1 VVDPDLTARGGA
13 RYSAR
18 AMPSDYESGDHF
30 RRVVEAFT
38 LLGETAVGFSTKEL
52 AERLGVDQRSAQRY
66 IGFLRNDVGV
76 EFEKTG
82 HRYRIGEGVK
92 LPPMQLDVHQAT
104 TVLIALRL
112 LQQMRT
118 DNDPALVTTLARL
131 AQTLRVPVV
140 KRYLEGLMATVE
152 RRPAAKER
160 RQVEG
165 VVVEGFAKGQP
176 VEVEYTDGKG
186 RTSKRVLRP
195 YFLEPRAEAR
205 TIYVF
210 AHDSV
215 SKEVRP
221 FRLDRIERARLIG
234 ETFTVPDNFDID
246 ALVAGSWGIWQ
257 GTGEDEVVLR
267 FSAEVAPRVRATLWH
282 QSAKHTDLPGGGVE
296 LRLRVVSEVEMR
308 PWVLGWGALVEV
320 VAPPSLREHVA
331 DSMRRGAEIYG
342 RP

>member
-1 VVDPDLTARGGA
+1 
-13 RYSAR
+13 
-18 AMPSDYESGDHF
+18 MPADYDSGDHF
-30 RRVVEAFT
+30 RRVVDAFM
-38 LLGETAVGFSTKEL
+38 LLGETTVGFSTKEL

-66 IGFLRNDVGV
+66 IGFLRDDVGV
-76 EFEKTG
+76 EFEKKG
-82 HRYRIGEGVK
+82 HRYLVGEGVK
-92 LPPMQLDVHQAT
+92 LPPMQLDLHQAT

-118 DNDPALVTTLARL
+118 DNDPALVSTLARL
-131 AQTLRVPVV
+131 AQTLRVPVI
-140 KRYLEGLMATVE
+140 KRYLGMLMASVE

-165 VVVEGFAKGQP
+165 TVVEGFAKCQP
-176 VEVEYTDGKG
+176 VEVAYTDGKG
-186 RTSKRVLRP
+186 KTTKRVLRP

-215 SKEVRP
+215 SEEVRP
-221 FRLDRIERARLIG
+221 FRLDRIERARLLG
-234 ETFTVPDNFDID
+234 ERFTVPDTFDID

-257 GTGEDEVVLR
+257 GAGEDEVVLH
-267 FSAEVAPRVRATLWH
+267 FSTEVAPRVRATLWH
-282 QSAKHTDLPGGGVE
+282 QSAEQTDLPDGGVE

-308 PWVLGWGALVEV
+308 PWVLGWGSLVEV

>member
-1 VVDPDLTARGGA
+1 MTCPEGS
-13 RYSAR
+13 RYPAG
-18 AMPSDYESGDHF
+18 AMPSDYDAGDHF
-30 RRVVEAFT
+30 RRVVDAFM
-38 LLGETAVGFSTKEL
+38 LLGETTVGFSTREL
-52 AERLGVDQRSAQRY
+52 ADRLGVDQRSAQRY
-66 IGFLRNDVGV
+66 IAFLRDDVGV

-82 HRYRIGEGVK
+82 HRFRIGEGVK
-92 LPPMQLDVHQAT
+92 LPPMQLDLHQAT
-104 TVLIALRL
+104 TVLVALRL

-131 AQTLRVPVV
+131 NQTLRVPVV
-140 KRYLEGLMATVE
+140 RRYLGMLMASVE
-152 RRPAAKER
+152 RRPADKER
-160 RQVEG
+160 RQVERT
-165 VVVEGFAKGQP
+165 VVEGFAQCRP

-186 RTSKRVLRP
+186 QTKKRVLRP

-221 FRLDRIERARLIG
+221 FRLDRIGRARLLG
-234 ETFTVPDNFDID
+234 ETFAVPDDFDID

-257 GTGEDEVVLR
+257 GAGEDEVVLR
-267 FSAEVAPRVRATLWH
+267 FSAEVAPRARATPWH
-282 QSAKHTDLPGGGVE
+282 PSAQRTDLAGGGVE

-308 PWVLGWGALVEV
+308 PWVLGWGSLVEV

-331 DSMRRGAEIYG
+331 ESMRLGAAIYG
-342 RP
+342 RA